1 MDREMRGATRLAC
14 RATVLMPL
22 VLVAIAGSSAA
33 QAQTTSAPA
42 YVLVE
47 LDIKD
52 EAGFAEYGAQAPA
65 TITQHGG
72 AVIVNAVAETIE
84 GAPPEGRVIV
94 IRFDSAAAAKGWL
107 ESPEYTAIKGIRQA
121 TASTRQLVV
130 EGLPAE

>member
-1 MDREMRGATRLAC
+1 MFTSLVIVGA
-14 RATVLMPL
+14 V
-22 VLVAIAGSSAA
+22 GSIAA
-33 QAQTTSAPA
+33 QAQTRSTPA

-52 EAGFAEYGAQAPA
+52 ETGFAEYGAQVPA
-65 TITQHGG
+65 TIARHGG

-94 IRFDSAAAAKGWL
+94 IRFASVAAAKGWL
-107 ESPEYTAIKGIRQA
+107 KSPEYTAIKGIRQA

>member
-1 MDREMRGATRLAC
+1 MWRVIVFTI
-14 RATVLMPL
+14 L
-22 VLVAIAGSSAA
+22 VIVGVFGSIPA
-33 QAQTTSAPA
+33 QGQTKSAPA

-72 AVIVNAVAETIE
+72 AVIINAVAETIE

-94 IRFDSAAAAKGWL
+94 IRFDSVAAAKGWL
-107 ESPEYTAIKGIRQA
+107 ESPEYTAIKGIRQS